1 MVSLFGRGFDS
12 HQLHLLLPPAGHS
25 IIPLPPA
32 CGRPPFLQCRDAA
45 CRVLEG
51 KSEGIAPRAPKV
63 RQNTGRWWSEAK
75 PLLEGEGGF

>member
-32 CGRPPFLQCRDAA
+32 CGRPLFFISTGTRPIFLTFAFPDKTLAQESRCSAFLGH
-45 CRVLEG
+45 RVE
-51 KSEGIAPRAPKV
+51 K
-63 RQNTGRWWSEAK
+63 TAK
-75 PLLEGEGGF
+75 TAMFL